1 MGPLSLYL
9 GHIHAYDCIQY
20 IVYNCWDLFQASFTG
35 VRESWRTSDGSS
47 HHVNCKNPSWSRYCI
62 FARFLFLLLTYFF
75 FFRQLVSLKM
85 LNTLPQVS
93 ISVTLYWFSLMNK
106 HIWRRKNNWN
116 RYKRTPRR
124 FVRRF
129 DPLFLPEEQKWKRIS
144 NSYGFISWEISI
156 LEFSEIERRRLI
168 PELLSQCLETK
179 YIYLW
184 IFIVMHKYLGTVC
197 IYWIVTHY
205 LYFLH

>member
-1 MGPLSLYL
+1 M
-9 GHIHAYDCIQY
+9 
-20 IVYNCWDLFQASFTG
+20 FQASFTG

-47 HHVNCKNPSWSRYCI
+47 YHVNCKNPSWSRYCI

-85 LNTLPQVS
+85 LITLPQVS

-129 DPLFLPEEQKWKRIS
+129 DPLFFYLKNKNGNGFLILTVSYHERFPFWNFQKSK
-144 NSYGFISWEISI
+144 GE
-156 LEFSEIERRRLI
+156 
-168 PELLSQCLETK
+168 
-179 YIYLW
+179 
-184 IFIVMHKYLGTVC
+184 G
-197 IYWIVTHY
+197 
-205 LYFLH
+205 

>member
-1 MGPLSLYL
+1 
-9 GHIHAYDCIQY
+9 
-20 IVYNCWDLFQASFTG
+20 
-35 VRESWRTSDGSS
+35 
-47 HHVNCKNPSWSRYCI
+47 
-62 FARFLFLLLTYFF
+62 
-75 FFRQLVSLKM
+75 M

-93 ISVTLYWFSLMNK
+93 ISVTLYWFSLTNK

-184 IFIVMHKYLGTVC
+184 IFISIKIIVMHKYLAWDSMYLLNCDTLHVLF
-197 IYWIVTHY
+197 ILNKFQIVTFHCTFAEIACRPILFQLCSQIKY
-205 LYFLH
+205 MIYTSIHTSMS

>member
-184 IFIVMHKYLGTVC
+184 TWCINILGQYVFTELWHTTC
-197 IYWIVTHY
+197 TFYTK
-205 LYFLH
+205 

>member
-1 MGPLSLYL
+1 M
-9 GHIHAYDCIQY
+9 IAFIIY

-129 DPLFLPEEQKWKRIS
+129 DPLF
-144 NSYGFISWEISI
+144 FT
-156 LEFSEIERRRLI
+156 RRTKM
-168 PELLSQCLETK
+168 ETDFLFLRFHIMRDFHSGIFRNRK
-179 YIYLW
+179 EKVNIGVVKSMFGNEVYI
-184 IFIVMHKYLGTVC
+184 FMN
-197 IYWIVTHY
+197 IYIN
-205 LYFLH
+205 

>member
-168 PELLSQCLETK
+168 LEL
-179 YIYLW
+179 
-184 IFIVMHKYLGTVC
+184 F
-197 IYWIVTHY
+197 
-205 LYFLH
+205 

>member
-1 MGPLSLYL
+1 M
-9 GHIHAYDCIQY
+9 
-20 IVYNCWDLFQASFTG
+20 FQASFTG

-47 HHVNCKNPSWSRYCI
+47 HHVNCKNSSWSRYCI

-129 DPLFLPEEQKWKRIS
+129 DPLFLPKEQKWKRIS

-184 IFIVMHKYLGTVC
+184 TFIVMHKYLGTVC

-205 LYFLH
+205 MYLLY

>member
-129 DPLFLPEEQKWKRIS
+129 DPLFLPEFLWFHIMRDFHSGIFR
-144 NSYGFISWEISI
+144 N
-156 LEFSEIERRRLI
+156 RREEVNTGI
-168 PELLSQCLETK
+168 VKSMFGNEV
-179 YIYLW
+179 YI
-184 IFIVMHKYLGTVC
+184 FMN
-197 IYWIVTHY
+197 IYINEDNRDA
-205 LYFLH
+205 

>member
-1 MGPLSLYL
+1 MGFVSGELYWRPRELAYLWWFITPCQLLKPKLVPVLYICTLSVSVINL
-9 GHIHAYDCIQY
+9 
-20 IVYNCWDLFQASFTG
+20 
-35 VRESWRTSDGSS
+35 
-47 HHVNCKNPSWSRYCI
+47 
-62 FARFLFLLLTYFF
+62 FF

-129 DPLFLPEEQKWKRIS
+129 DPLFYPKNKNGNGFLILTVSYHERFPFWNFQKSK
-144 NSYGFISWEISI
+144 GE
-156 LEFSEIERRRLI
+156 
-168 PELLSQCLETK
+168 
-179 YIYLW
+179 
-184 IFIVMHKYLGTVC
+184 G
-197 IYWIVTHY
+197 
-205 LYFLH
+205 

>member
-1 MGPLSLYL
+1 MVPVLYICTLSVSVINL
-9 GHIHAYDCIQY
+9 
-20 IVYNCWDLFQASFTG
+20 
-35 VRESWRTSDGSS
+35 
-47 HHVNCKNPSWSRYCI
+47 
-62 FARFLFLLLTYFF
+62 FF

-144 NSYGFISWEISI
+144 YSYGFISWEISI
-156 LEFSEIERRRLI
+156 LEFSEIEGRRLI

-184 IFIVMHKYLGTVC
+184 IFISIKIIVMHKYLGTVC

-205 LYFLH
+205 MYFLY